1 MKDFSHSIICLLI
14 RQAEEEGEGKK
25 MQKRRLGRTNLNVSV
40 VGFGG
45 IPIIGASVKDAVKMI
60 RRAFDLGINY
70 FDTART
76 YGDSEEKFGIA
87 LKDVRD
93 KCVIATKT
101 HQRTKEEAARI
112 GLKQSLRNLRTDRI
126 DLVQLHGIDDEK
138 TLEKAIS
145 PEGSLAALKE
155 ARSQGKI
162 DFIGISGHSP
172 YVLAK
177 AIRTGE
183 FDTVLVPLNL
193 LFIEAT
199 EELIPLAKELDVGV
213 IVMKP
218 FGGTELEFAQRQLHE
233 GLQKTMVRK
242 EFDRIFG
249 TSIDK
254 TRRSLRFVLAHDIAT
269 TIPGFNSLEEV
280 ESAVRVATE
289 FKGLTKQEK
298 EVFKFGE
305 LPPEPFCRECGLCVP
320 CPDGLNTPR
329 LLSLDKYF
337 THYGI
342 KTWTRQAYQKASTKI
357 DCCTECKE
365 CEAKCPYNLPIVN
378 MLHEA
383 EKRFLQKEN

>member
-1 MKDFSHSIICLLI
+1 M
-14 RQAEEEGEGKK
+14 R
-25 MQKRRLGRTNLNVSV
+25 KRRLGRTNLKVSI

-45 IPIIGASVKDAVKMI
+45 IPVTGASVEDAVKMI

-70 FDTART
+70 FDTARA

-87 LKDVRD
+87 LQDVRD
-93 KCVIATKT
+93 KCIIATKT

-112 GLKQSLRNLRTDRI
+112 GLKQSLRNLHTDRI

-155 ARSQGKI
+155 ARLEGKI

-193 LFIEAT
+193 LFIEAS

-213 IVMKP
+213 IIMKP
-218 FGGTELEFAQRQLHE
+218 FGGTELEFAQRQIHE
-233 GLQKTMVRK
+233 NLYKAMSRK
-242 EFDRIFG
+242 EFDHIFG
-249 TSIDK
+249 TGIEK
-254 TRRSLRFVLAHDIAT
+254 TRRSLRFVLAHDVST
-269 TIPGFNSLEEV
+269 TIPGFSSLEEV
-280 ESAVRVATE
+280 ESAVRVASE
-289 FKGLTKQEK
+289 FEGLTEK
-298 EVFKFGE
+298 EKEIFKFGQ
-305 LPPEPFCRECGLCVP
+305 LPSEPFCRECELCMP
-320 CPDGLNTPR
+320 CPDGLNIPR

-337 THYGI
+337 TYYGI
-342 KTWTRQAYQKASTKI
+342 KTWVRQAYQKFSTKI
-357 DCCTECKE
+357 DYCTECKE
-365 CEAKCPYNLPIVN
+365 CEVRCPYKLPIIS

-383 EKRFLQKEN
+383 EKRFLQKEKHL

>member
-1 MKDFSHSIICLLI
+1 MSSNSKLKNK
-14 RQAEEEGEGKK
+14 EKK
-25 MQKRRLGRTNLNVSV
+25 MQKRKLGRTNLNVSI

-45 IPIIGASVKDAVKMI
+45 IPIIGASVKEAVKMI
-60 RRAFDLGINY
+60 RRAFVLGINY
-70 FDTART
+70 FDTARA

-87 LKDVRD
+87 LEDVRD

-112 GLKQSLRNLRTDRI
+112 GLKQSLRNLHTDRI

-145 PEGSLAALKE
+145 QEGSLAALKE
-155 ARSQGKI
+155 ARSQGKV

-177 AIRTGE
+177 AIRTSE

-193 LFIEAT
+193 LFREAT

-218 FGGTELEFAQRQLHE
+218 FGGTQLEFVQHQMLV
-233 GLQKTMVRK
+233 GVPGIVRR
-242 EFDRIFG
+242 EFYSIFG
-249 TSIDK
+249 RGTEK
-254 TRRSLRFVLAHDIAT
+254 TRRSLRFVLAHDIST
-269 TIPGFNSLEEV
+269 TIPGFTTLEDV
-280 ESAVRVATE
+280 ESAAKVATE
-289 FKGLTKQEK
+289 FDGLTEK
-298 EVFKFGE
+298 EKEIFKFGE
-305 LPPEPFCRECGLCVP
+305 LPPEPFCRQCGICML
-320 CPDGLNTPR
+320 CPDGLNISR
-329 LLSLDKYF
+329 LLLLDKYF
-337 THYGI
+337 TFYGI
-342 KTWTRQAYQKASTKI
+342 KAWTKQIYQKFSTKI

-365 CEAKCPYNLPIVN
+365 CEAKCPYKLPIVN

-383 EKRFLQKEN
+383 EKNFLGKE